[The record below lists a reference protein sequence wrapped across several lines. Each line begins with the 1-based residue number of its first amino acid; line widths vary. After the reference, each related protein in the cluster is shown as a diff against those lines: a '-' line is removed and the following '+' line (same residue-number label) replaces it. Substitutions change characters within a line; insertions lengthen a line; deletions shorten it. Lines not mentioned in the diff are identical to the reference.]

1 MLLQR
6 FGNASRLLDVNNF
19 APFERLQQPQRKYQF
34 RLRKHHYDA
43 IVDISN
49 VHKEALTSTSNWL
62 MSYTLSGFKCT
73 FSCIVQYSLYHN
85 MDIGTMWHC
94 TLVSSTPSQSMGLVL
109 GCALFWCWVSLGAPV
124 TISLI
129 YFYFIM
135 IFIMIVVT
143 IIGIFMAID
152 YFLNNTLG
160 FLYPSSSG
168 SANAQLP
175 GCFRP
180 WTFSLNIGL
189 NMLPLCHVY
198 NQY

>member
-1 MLLQR
+1 
-6 FGNASRLLDVNNF
+6 
-19 APFERLQQPQRKYQF
+19 
-34 RLRKHHYDA
+34 
-43 IVDISN
+43 
-49 VHKEALTSTSNWL
+49 
-62 MSYTLSGFKCT
+62 
-73 FSCIVQYSLYHN
+73 
-85 MDIGTMWHC
+85 
-94 TLVSSTPSQSMGLVL
+94 
-109 GCALFWCWVSLGAPV
+109 
-124 TISLI
+124 
-129 YFYFIM
+129 M

-189 NMLPLCHVY
+189 NMLPLDSFMSCLQSVLGY
-198 NQY
+198 STWEFQALQLIVLAAFGAVD